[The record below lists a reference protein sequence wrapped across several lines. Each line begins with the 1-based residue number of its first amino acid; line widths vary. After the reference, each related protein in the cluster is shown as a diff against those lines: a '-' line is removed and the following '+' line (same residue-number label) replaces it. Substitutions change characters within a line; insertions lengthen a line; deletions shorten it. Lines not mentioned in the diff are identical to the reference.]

1 MSEAGPPGLEP
12 PEGRFIGRAHHFPLR
27 VYFEDTDLSGIVYHA
42 NYLRFMERARSEMLR
57 ILGTGHAK
65 RASEDGTAYAVT
77 DVRLKYRRPARLD
90 DSLMVVSELIALRA
104 ASCRIRQRVMR
115 GGECLVEAEILT
127 ALVDRSG
134 RPQRQPAEWISI
146 FAPYVVDSDG

>member
-1 MSEAGPPGLEP
+1 MTEPGTAALTP
-12 PEGRFIGRAHHFPLR
+12 PEGRFIDRAHHFPLR

-57 ILGTGHAK
+57 ILGTGHAE
-65 RASEDGTAYAVT
+65 RASEEGTAYAVT

-115 GGECLVEAEILT
+115 GAECLVAVSYTHLT
-127 ALVDRSG
+127 LPTICSV
-134 RPQRQPAEWISI
+134 
-146 FAPYVVDSDG
+146 